1 MKAPNDLTKQWQQR
15 LQTWRDSGLSQK
27 EWCTQHDIKQ
37 PQFWYWK
44 KKLGVSQH
52 SSPLKNGFVPV
63 TLSQKTRLSP
73 ELTVALPNGLTV
85 SGIDQN
91 NLSLAGQLIELLK

>member
-52 SSPLKNGFVPV
+52 SSPLK
-63 TLSQKTRLSP
+63 KRLCTGYP
-73 ELTVALPNGLTV
+73 V
-85 SGIDQN
+85 SGNSTFTRTNRRITQRIN
-91 NLSLAGQLIELLK
+91 GIRH